1 MKKVL
6 IFISIC
12 GFIISCNSNGK
23 IEKLVIDDVKETAS
37 DARLFEER
45 RRQIDF
51 FNERYQEWYEKNADY
66 DGDILID
73 KNFYDLSDISVILE
87 QLSGYMGIIG
97 QLSAY
102 QQYEDNPDCFKTDY
116 SHYSLDWLKDE
127 GEKPVFQ
134 KDYYN
139 DYLFYVLWSCCGLDA
154 EECEEDLISIA
165 TFIHG
170 RAWTEAS
177 DFTPSIRGTEQ
188 LTSPSA
194 GAYWRTETTNGVFFT
209 KVFKEDGKY
218 VCKTV
223 DSLEKL
229 NE

>member
-87 QLSGYMGIIG
+87 QLSGYM
-97 QLSAY
+97 
-102 QQYEDNPDCFKTDY
+102 
-116 SHYSLDWLKDE
+116 
-127 GEKPVFQ
+127 
-134 KDYYN
+134 
-139 DYLFYVLWSCCGLDA
+139 
-154 EECEEDLISIA
+154 
-165 TFIHG
+165 
-170 RAWTEAS
+170 
-177 DFTPSIRGTEQ
+177 
-188 LTSPSA
+188 
-194 GAYWRTETTNGVFFT
+194 
-209 KVFKEDGKY
+209 
-218 VCKTV
+218 
-223 DSLEKL
+223 
-229 NE
+229 